1 MDRVPKPEEG
11 WLGRLQTRLY
21 DRKLPGEEAQ
31 YRMSPSKRRTGDFT
45 DIERRNPRRGGVML
59 LLYPDGEHWYFPL
72 IRRPDYPGVHGGQ
85 VSFPG
90 GKLEQGENALDA
102 ALRETEEEIGVPV
115 QTIQV
120 LGPMSRLYIPPSN
133 FLVSPFVGLLEEK
146 PVFVPEPLEVEDI
159 IHARVDHLLETE
171 LRKTTSITTGGGF
184 KITAPYF
191 DLEGHIVWGATAMM
205 LSEFAVLLEEVMPA

>member
-1 MDRVPKPEEG
+1 MESTPNTGTEWLDRLIVRLAEES
-11 WLGRLQTRLY
+11 
-21 DRKLPGEEAQ
+21 LPGEEAQ
-31 YRMSPSKRRTGDFT
+31 FRMSPPVRRKGSFT
-45 DIERRNPRRGGVML
+45 DTEQRDPRRGGVML

-171 LRKTTSITTGGGF
+171 LRKTTSITAGGGY